1 MLTTWLSEKRKEKG
15 LTLTELARLAGLTH
29 ATLSRIE
36 SQSSQLTLFSTV
48 RIMHALDLP
57 WTGLFLQGFVK
68 KDLPIP
74 DLYRIQGEPRSDFPC
89 LLFGDLDALDS
100 SGLLRRGLASIV
112 VKHLLNL
119 FISQHDPGLGQE
131 KTGLLAENI
140 YSFLGAPESNDG
152 IARQAIPDLDFRYP
166 QDFPPEHLRN
176 IYLSGGVLT
185 MLDLGR
191 YVRYLRE
198 SRKMPLRKVA
208 ALIELS
214 HPALMNFEFNPGDKV
229 RLNDLINLDN
239 AFELNGELVVFA
251 WRTAELYL
259 GIHRTKS
266 ETAGGICPW
275 ADSEIRLIEK
285 LITTTR
291 LFQRYFPNDSNWL
304 DWYRQGS
311 PNGFENIVR

>member
-1 MLTTWLSEKRKEKG
+1 MLTNWLSEKRKEKG

-36 SQSSQLTLFSTV
+36 TQSSQLTLFSTV

-57 WTGLFLQGFVK
+57 WTGLFLHGFVK
-68 KDLPIP
+68 QDLPIP
-74 DLYRIQGEPRSDFPC
+74 DIYRIQDEPRSDFPC

-100 SGLLRRGLASIV
+100 AGLLRRGLASIV
-112 VKHLLNL
+112 VKHLLNI
-119 FISQHDPGLGQE
+119 FITKYDPSLGQE

-140 YSFLGAPESNDG
+140 YSLLSSPESNDG
-152 IARQAIPDLDFRYP
+152 IARQSIPDLDFRYP

-191 YVRYLRE
+191 YVRHLRE
-198 SRKMPLRKVA
+198 SRNMPLRKVA
-208 ALIELS
+208 VLIELS
-214 HPALMNFEFNPGDKV
+214 HPTLMNFEFNPGDKV
-229 RLNDLINLDN
+229 KLNDLINLDN

-259 GIHRTKS
+259 GIHRIKTEQSQK
-266 ETAGGICPW
+266 IQPW
-275 ADSEIRLIEK
+275 NQPEIHLIEK
-285 LITTTR
+285 LITTSR
-291 LFQRYFPNDSNWL
+291 LFQRYLPDDRAWL
-304 DWYRQGS
+304 NWYRRES
-311 PNGFENIVR
+311 LSGFENVIR